1 MPWRGRARDAVVPR
15 AFDGRR
21 GKARAWGVMD
31 DDDEDD
37 DDGKGGETGHGGGA
51 TTSTSR
57 AARAAVKT
65 GAGRGR
71 DARDGAVVDGATERR
86 ASGGG
91 ALVGVTFY
99 LDGAFAEGARAL
111 RATGESV
118 GGTCALAYARD
129 AGITHYVVDD
139 FGCMEDAARER
150 YRTGRCGGM
159 KCVRGEWI
167 RASAREGRAAAEESY
182 APRGTPRGTPRKRGA
197 WRRGDVTE
205 VDLVDLI
212 VDTAWNG
219 TGGVSTQEQMRETW
233 TIRVVFERVERA
245 LEDERVKDSEVRKMS
260 ARSYNALKAVVDERW
275 IAPVSASEALVDIQG
290 TRNLEKRNNL
300 APSQG
305 SPADVAQALEW
316 IMVDT
321 QGVNVRASMHDVR
334 DDGWNPTW
342 LRERASSESVGVMTR
357 RASQEAAA
365 AAVASQS
372 EQDLRTLS
380 QLSNIEPE
388 VFEAL
393 DPQTRYEWS
402 KARAEREKQRID
414 RLRAEQSAVFQLL
427 RAGSSG
433 KNVTK
438 ATAKKP
444 RLATPTER
452 SPAKKFPVKKSNVSQ
467 MPITVYTSPTK
478 EKDAEP
484 SRRSCVGEP
493 VMASTS
499 VHTATL
505 LHAFDRVLSVDGE
518 NEVDGRLDVAGE
530 VVRLHI
536 EELARDRRRQEVKA
550 VRGGLENMH
559 SDHPKWVAIRRKILD
574 STKHLL

>member
-1 MPWRGRARDAVVPR
+1 MRCRHCHAFDGARRMPWRGRARDVAVPR
-15 AFDGRR
+15 AFDGRWGRAMRAR
-21 GKARAWGVMD
+21 GG
-31 DDDEDD
+31 DD
-37 DDGKGGETGHGGGA
+37 DDGA
-51 TTSTSR
+51 TRCDGS
-57 AARAAVKT
+57 AR
-65 GAGRGR
+65 REGR
-71 DARDGAVVDGATERR
+71 DRRGDATAMR
-86 ASGGG
+86 GD

-99 LDGAFAEGARAL
+99 LDGGFVEGARAL

-139 FGCMEDAARER
+139 FGRMEDAARER
-150 YRTGRCGGM
+150 YGTGRCGGM

-182 APRGTPRGTPRKRGA
+182 APRGTPRRRGSR
-197 WRRGDVTE
+197 RRGDVTE

-245 LEDERVKDSEVRKMS
+245 LEDERVKDSEIRKMS

-316 IMVDT
+316 IMVDA
-321 QGVNVRASMHDVR
+321 QGVNVRASMHNVR
-334 DDGWNPTW
+334 EDGWDPAW
-342 LRERASSESVGVMTR
+342 LRERASAESVGVMTR

-402 KARAEREKQRID
+402 KARADREKQRID

-444 RLATPTER
+444 RIVTPTER
-452 SPAKKFPVKKSNVSQ
+452 SPAKKFPLKKSNVSQ

-478 EKDAEP
+478 EKGLEP

-493 VMASTS
+493 VMSSAS

-518 NEVDGRLDVAGE
+518 NEVDGRLDIAGE

-536 EELARDRRRQEVKA
+536 EELVRDGRRQEVKA

-559 SDHPKWVAIRRKILD
+559 SDHPKWVGIRRKILD
-574 STKHLL
+574 STKSL

>member
-1 MPWRGRARDAVVPR
+1 MIDDDAVPSFVRMPWRGRARDANVPR

-21 GKARAWGVMD
+21 GRSDATRAGD
-31 DDDEDD
+31 GD
-37 DDGKGGETGHGGGA
+37 DDGA
-51 TTSTSR
+51 TRREREASTR
-57 AARAAVKT
+57 RE
-65 GAGRGR
+65 RP
-71 DARDGAVVDGATERR
+71 RDGDGGDATGTTRTRE
-86 ASGGG
+86 G
-91 ALVGVTFY
+91 ALARVRFY

-111 RATGESV
+111 RAMGESV
-118 GGTCALAYARD
+118 GGTCALTYARD

-139 FGCMEDAARER
+139 FGRMEDAARAR
-150 YRTGRCGGM
+150 YGTGRCGGM

-167 RASAREGRAAAEESY
+167 RASAREGRAVAEESY
-182 APRGTPRGTPRKRGA
+182 APRGTPRGTSRRRGSR
-197 WRRGDVTE
+197 RRGDVTE

-245 LEDERVKDSEVRKMS
+245 LEDERVKDSEIRKMS

-316 IMVDT
+316 IMVDA
-321 QGVNVRASMHDVR
+321 QGVNVRASMHNVR
-334 DDGWNPTW
+334 EDGWDPAW
-342 LRERASSESVGVMTR
+342 LRERASAESVGVMTR

-402 KARAEREKQRID
+402 KARADREKQRID

-427 RAGSSG
+427 RVGSSG

-438 ATAKKP
+438 ATAKK
-444 RLATPTER
+444 
-452 SPAKKFPVKKSNVSQ
+452 FPLKKSNVSQ

-478 EKDAEP
+478 EKGLEP

-493 VMASTS
+493 VMSSAS

-536 EELARDRRRQEVKA
+536 EELVRDGRRQEVKA

-559 SDHPKWVAIRRKILD
+559 SDHPKWVGIRRKILD
-574 STKHLL
+574 STKSL

>member
-1 MPWRGRARDAVVPR
+1 MRCRHCHAFDGARRMPWRGRARDVAVPR
-15 AFDGRR
+15 AFDGRWGRAMRAR
-21 GKARAWGVMD
+21 GG
-31 DDDEDD
+31 DD
-37 DDGKGGETGHGGGA
+37 DDGA
-51 TTSTSR
+51 TRCDGS
-57 AARAAVKT
+57 AR
-65 GAGRGR
+65 REGR
-71 DARDGAVVDGATERR
+71 DRRGDATAMR
-86 ASGGG
+86 GD

-99 LDGAFAEGARAL
+99 LDGGFVEGARAL

-139 FGCMEDAARER
+139 FGRMEDAARER
-150 YRTGRCGGM
+150 YGTGRCGGM

-182 APRGTPRGTPRKRGA
+182 APRGTPRGTSRRRGSR
-197 WRRGDVTE
+197 RRGDVTE

-233 TIRVVFERVERA
+233 AIRVVFERVERA
-245 LEDERVKDSEVRKMS
+245 LEDERVKDSEIRKMS

-316 IMVDT
+316 IMVDA
-321 QGVNVRASMHDVR
+321 QGVNVRASMHNVR
-334 DDGWNPTW
+334 EDGWDPAW
-342 LRERASSESVGVMTR
+342 LRERASAESVGVMTR

-402 KARAEREKQRID
+402 KARADREKQRID

-444 RLATPTER
+444 RIVTPTER
-452 SPAKKFPVKKSNVSQ
+452 SPAKKFPLKKSNVSQ

-478 EKDAEP
+478 EKGLEP

-493 VMASTS
+493 VMSSAS

-518 NEVDGRLDVAGE
+518 NEVDGRLDIAGE

-536 EELARDRRRQEVKA
+536 EELVRDGRRQEVKA

-559 SDHPKWVAIRRKILD
+559 SDHPKWVGIRRKILD
-574 STKHLL
+574 STKSL

>member
-1 MPWRGRARDAVVPR
+1 MMIDDDAVPSFVRMPWRGRARDANVPR

-21 GKARAWGVMD
+21 GRSDATRAGD
-31 DDDEDD
+31 GD
-37 DDGKGGETGHGGGA
+37 DDGA
-51 TTSTSR
+51 TRREREASTR
-57 AARAAVKT
+57 RE
-65 GAGRGR
+65 RP
-71 DARDGAVVDGATERR
+71 RDGDGDGGDATGTGTRE
-86 ASGGG
+86 G
-91 ALVGVTFY
+91 ALARVRFY

-111 RATGESV
+111 RAMGESV
-118 GGTCALAYARD
+118 GGTCALTYARD
-129 AGITHYVVDD
+129 ARITHYVVDD
-139 FGCMEDAARER
+139 FGRMEDAARAR
-150 YRTGRCGGM
+150 YGTGRCGGM

-167 RASAREGRAAAEESY
+167 RASAREGRAVAEESY
-182 APRGTPRGTPRKRGA
+182 APRGTPRGTSRRRGSR
-197 WRRGDVTE
+197 RRGDVTE

-233 TIRVVFERVERA
+233 AIRVVFERVERA
-245 LEDERVKDSEVRKMS
+245 LEDERVKDSEIRKMS

-316 IMVDT
+316 IMVDA
-321 QGVNVRASMHDVR
+321 QGVNVRASMHNVR
-334 DDGWNPTW
+334 EDGWDPAW
-342 LRERASSESVGVMTR
+342 LRERASAESVGVMTR

-402 KARAEREKQRID
+402 KARADREKQRID

-444 RLATPTER
+444 HIVTPTER
-452 SPAKKFPVKKSNVSQ
+452 SLAKKFPLKKSNVSQ

-478 EKDAEP
+478 EKGLEP

-493 VMASTS
+493 VMSSAS

-518 NEVDGRLDVAGE
+518 NEVDGRLDIAGE

-536 EELARDRRRQEVKA
+536 EELVRDGRRQEVKA

-559 SDHPKWVAIRRKILD
+559 SDHPKWVGIRRKILD
-574 STKHLL
+574 STKSL

>member
-1 MPWRGRARDAVVPR
+1 
-15 AFDGRR
+15 
-21 GKARAWGVMD
+21 
-31 DDDEDD
+31 
-37 DDGKGGETGHGGGA
+37 
-51 TTSTSR
+51 
-57 AARAAVKT
+57 
-65 GAGRGR
+65 
-71 DARDGAVVDGATERR
+71 
-86 ASGGG
+86 
-91 ALVGVTFY
+91 
-99 LDGAFAEGARAL
+99 
-111 RATGESV
+111 
-118 GGTCALAYARD
+118 
-129 AGITHYVVDD
+129 
-139 FGCMEDAARER
+139 
-150 YRTGRCGGM
+150 
-159 KCVRGEWI
+159 
-167 RASAREGRAAAEESY
+167 
-182 APRGTPRGTPRKRGA
+182 
-197 WRRGDVTE
+197 

-245 LEDERVKDSEVRKMS
+245 LEDERVKDSEIRKMS

-316 IMVDT
+316 IMVDA
-321 QGVNVRASMHDVR
+321 QGVNVRASMHNVR
-334 DDGWNPTW
+334 EDGWDPAW
-342 LRERASSESVGVMTR
+342 LRERASAESVGVMTR

-402 KARAEREKQRID
+402 KARADREKQRID

-427 RAGSSG
+427 RVGSSG

-444 RLATPTER
+444 RIVTPTER
-452 SPAKKFPVKKSNVSQ
+452 SPAKKFPLKKSNVSQ

-478 EKDAEP
+478 EKGLEP

-493 VMASTS
+493 VMSSAS

-536 EELARDRRRQEVKA
+536 EELVRDGRRQEVKA

-559 SDHPKWVAIRRKILD
+559 SDHPKWVGIRRKILD
-574 STKHLL
+574 STKSL